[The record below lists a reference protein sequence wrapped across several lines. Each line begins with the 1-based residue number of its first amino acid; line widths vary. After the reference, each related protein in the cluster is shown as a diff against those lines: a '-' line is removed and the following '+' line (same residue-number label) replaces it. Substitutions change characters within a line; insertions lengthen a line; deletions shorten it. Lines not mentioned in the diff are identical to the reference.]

1 MKKRFQVLAQTA
13 KCLITRCARHLGFII
28 MNLQILLEIQV
39 FLADKIP
46 ISSNMYTQISK
57 WQKGSPRKNSNPK
70 CFKRTNFDRFTK
82 YVTIY
87 EGAERGRTIKF

>member
-1 MKKRFQVLAQTA
+1 MVLQ
-13 KCLITRCARHLGFII
+13 K
-28 MNLQILLEIQV
+28 LLEIQV

-57 WQKGSPRKNSNPK
+57 WQKGPPRKNSNPK
-70 CFKRTNFDRFTK
+70 CFKRTNFDRYL
-82 YVTIY
+82 YVAIY